1 MEYSVELNAPCE
13 VVFDV
18 VHDGTEEE
26 RPVFLRRLRGE
37 HSAHGLVRSAG
48 NAEPRDLQAAN
59 PRAAS
64 AAPLPYRAIL
74 STVASLNLFLNRLVA
89 FDFAVADVDDA
100 VGVHARCRARG

>member
-1 MEYSVELNAPCE
+1 
-13 VVFDV
+13 VV
-18 VHDGTEEE
+18 G
-26 RPVFLRRLRGE
+26 RRLRGE

-74 STVASLNLFLNRLVA
+74 STVASLNLFLYRLVA
-89 FDFAVADVDDA
+89 FHFAVAEEDNAVRVHGDVVFVRHQDD
-100 VGVHARCRARG
+100 GVSGLV